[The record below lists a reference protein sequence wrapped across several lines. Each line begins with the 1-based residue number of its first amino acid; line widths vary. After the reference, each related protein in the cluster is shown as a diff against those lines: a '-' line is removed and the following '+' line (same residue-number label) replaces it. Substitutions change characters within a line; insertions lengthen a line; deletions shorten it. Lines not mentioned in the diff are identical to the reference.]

1 MSKKPELLVPAGS
14 LEELKRYFAAG
25 ADAALV
31 GEARYGM
38 RLPGDMTPQ
47 DIAEAVQV
55 ARQYGAK
62 IYVSLNNLMTNDM
75 LEGLP
80 EYVKQLAE
88 CGVDAVEFGDPAV
101 LQTVRTVAPQ
111 LKLHWNAE
119 MTSTNYATAN
129 YWGTKGASRV
139 VLARELNMDE
149 ITAMPSKLN
158 IEAEVQVHGMTNIY
172 HSKRRL
178 VHSYMVSQGR
188 PVDPDSNL
196 GMSRGLFLIEA
207 ERPDEKFPIFED
219 INGTHIMSSDDIC
232 ILEDLH
238 LLMAAGVDSFKI
250 ETLLKPVSYNEVV
263 IASYR
268 KAIEAYFRD
277 PDGYELDENWLDA
290 IREVQDPERE
300 LSFGFF
306 YKEQVY

>member
-47 DIAEAVQV
+47 DIAEAVKV
-55 ARQYGAK
+55 AREYGAK

-178 VHSYMVSQGR
+178 VYSYMVSQGR

-219 INGTHIMSSDDIC
+219 VNGTHIMSSDDIC

-238 LLMAAGVDSFKI
+238 LLMAAGIDSFKI
-250 ETLLKPVSYNEVV
+250 ETLLKPVSYNEVI

-268 KAIEAYFRD
+268 NAIEAYSRD
-277 PDGYELDENWLDA
+277 PDGYELDESWLEA

>member
-25 ADAALV
+25 ADAAII
-31 GEARYGM
+31 GEAKYGM
-38 RLPGDMTPQ
+38 RLPGEMTTR
-47 DIAEAVQV
+47 DIAAAVQV
-55 ARQYGAK
+55 AREYGAK
-62 IYVSLNNLMTNDM
+62 IYVSLNNLMTNALLD
-75 LEGLP
+75 GLSD
-80 EYVKQLAE
+80 YVKQVAE
-88 CGVDAVEFGDPAV
+88 CGVDAIEFGDPSV
-101 LQTVRTVAPQ
+101 LQTVRKVAPQ

-129 YWGTKGASRV
+129 YWGSKGASRV

-149 ITAMPSKLN
+149 ITAMPPSLN

-172 HSKRRL
+172 HSKRSL
-178 VHSYMVSQGR
+178 VQSYMTHQGR
-188 PVDPDSNL
+188 PVAPGSDL
-196 GMSRGLFLIEA
+196 GLNRGLFLVEA

-219 INGTHIMSSDDIC
+219 ANGTHIMSSDDIC

-238 LLMAAGVDSFKI
+238 MLMASGVDSFKI
-250 ETLLKPVSYNEVV
+250 ETMLKSAAYNEIV
-263 IASYR
+263 ITSYR
-268 KAIEAYFRD
+268 KAIEAYFSD
-277 PDGYELDENWLDA
+277 PEGYEFDESWMDA

-300 LSFGFF
+300 LTFGFF

>member
-25 ADAALV
+25 ADAALI
-31 GEARYGM
+31 GEAKYGM
-38 RLPGDMTPQ
+38 RLPGDMTIR

-55 ARQYGAK
+55 AREYGAK
-62 IYVSLNNLMTNDM
+62 IYVSLNNLMTNAM
-75 LEGLP
+75 LGDLP
-80 EYVKQLAE
+80 DYVKQVAE
-88 CGVDAVEFGDPAV
+88 CGVDAVEFGDPSV
-101 LQTVRTVAPQ
+101 LQTVRRVAPQ
-111 LKLHWNAE
+111 LMLHWNAE

-149 ITAMPSKLN
+149 ITAMPPSLN

-178 VHSYMVSQGR
+178 VQSYMMHQGR
-188 PVDPDSNL
+188 PVDPSSDL
-196 GMSRGLFLIEA
+196 GLSRGLFLVEA

-219 INGTHIMSSDDIC
+219 TNGTHIMSSDDIC

-238 LLMAAGVDSFKI
+238 LLMASGVHSFKI
-250 ETLLKPVSYNEVV
+250 ETLLKPITYNEVV
-263 IASYR
+263 IRSYR
-268 KAIEAYFRD
+268 QAIEAYFRD
-277 PDGYELDENWLDA
+277 PEGYELDEGWIEA

-300 LSFGFF
+300 LTFGFF

>member
-1 MSKKPELLVPAGS
+1 MSKKPELMVPAGS

-25 ADAALV
+25 ADAALI

-38 RLPGDMTPQ
+38 RLPGDMTIR

-55 ARQYGAK
+55 ARECGAK
-62 IYVSLNNLMTNDM
+62 IYVSLNNLMTNAM
-75 LEGLP
+75 LEELP
-80 EYVKQLAE
+80 DYVKQLAD

-101 LQTVRTVAPQ
+101 LQTVRKIAPQ

-149 ITAMPSKLN
+149 ITAMPSSLN

-178 VHSYMVSQGR
+178 VQSYMTHQGR
-188 PVDPDSNL
+188 PVDPGSDLSL
-196 GMSRGLFLIEA
+196 KCGLFLVEA

-219 INGTHIMSSDDIC
+219 VNGTHIMSSDDIC

-238 LLMAAGVDSFKI
+238 LFMASGVDSFKI
-250 ETLLKPVSYNEVV
+250 ETLLKPTSYNEIV
-263 IASYR
+263 ITSYR
-268 KAIEAYFRD
+268 KAIEAYYGD
-277 PDGYELDENWLDA
+277 PEGYEFDERWIEA

>member
-47 DIAEAVQV
+47 DIAEAVKV
-55 ARQYGAK
+55 AREYGAK

-219 INGTHIMSSDDIC
+219 VNGTHIMSSDDIC

-238 LLMAAGVDSFKI
+238 LLMAAGIDSFKI
-250 ETLLKPVSYNEVV
+250 ETLLKPVFYNEVI
-263 IASYR
+263 IASYHN
-268 KAIEAYFRD
+268 AIEAYSRD
-277 PDGYELDENWLDA
+277 PDGYELDESWLEA

>member
-25 ADAALV
+25 ADAALI

-47 DIAEAVQV
+47 DIGEAVQV
-55 ARQYGAK
+55 ARESGAK

-75 LEGLP
+75 LESLP
-80 EYVKQLAE
+80 DYVKKLAD

-101 LQTVRTVAPQ
+101 LQTVRKVAPQ

-149 ITAMPSKLN
+149 ITAMPASLS

-178 VHSYMVSQGR
+178 VQSYMTHQGR
-188 PVDPDSNL
+188 PVDPGSDLSL
-196 GMSRGLFLIEA
+196 KRGLFLVEA
-207 ERPDEKFPIFED
+207 ERPDEKFPIYED
-219 INGTHIMSSDDIC
+219 ANGTHIMSSDDIC

-238 LLMAAGVDSFKI
+238 VLMASGLDSFKI
-250 ETLLKPVSYNEVV
+250 ETLLKPPAYNEIV
-263 IASYR
+263 ISSYR
-268 KAIEAYFRD
+268 QAIEAYFRD
-277 PDGYELDENWLDA
+277 PEGYELDERWIEA

-300 LSFGFF
+300 LTFGFL

>member
-25 ADAALV
+25 ADAALI
-31 GEARYGM
+31 GETRYGM
-38 RLPGDMTPQ
+38 RLPGDMTTR
-47 DIAEAVQV
+47 DIADAVRT
-55 ARQYGAK
+55 AREYGAK
-62 IYVSLNNLMTNDM
+62 IYVSVNNLMTHPLLD
-75 LEGLP
+75 GLAD
-80 EYVKQLAE
+80 YVQRLAV

-101 LQTVRTVAPQ
+101 LQTVRKVAPQ

-129 YWGTKGASRV
+129 YWGSKGASRV

-149 ITAMPSKLN
+149 ITAMPASLN
-158 IEAEVQVHGMTNIY
+158 VEAEVQVHGMTNIY

-178 VHSYMVSQGR
+178 VQSYMTHQGR
-188 PVDPDSNL
+188 PLEPGSDL
-196 GMSRGLFLIEA
+196 GLSRGLFLVEA

-219 INGTHIMSSDDIC
+219 ANGTHIMSSDDIC

-238 LLMAAGVDSFKI
+238 VLMASGVDSFKI
-250 ETLLKPVSYNEVV
+250 ETLLKPAAYNEVV

-268 KAIEAYFRD
+268 QAIEAYFRN
-277 PDGYELDENWLDA
+277 PDGYEFDESWVEA

-300 LSFGFF
+300 LTFGFF

>member
-25 ADAALV
+25 ADSALV

-47 DIAEAVQV
+47 DIAEAVKV
-55 ARQYGAK
+55 AREYGAK

-219 INGTHIMSSDDIC
+219 VNGTHIMSSDDIC

-238 LLMAAGVDSFKI
+238 LLMAAGIDSFKI
-250 ETLLKPVSYNEVV
+250 ETLLKPVSYNEVI

-268 KAIEAYFRD
+268 NAIEAYSRD
-277 PDGYELDENWLDA
+277 PDGYELDESWLEA

>member
-14 LEELKRYFAAG
+14 LDELKRYFAAG

-47 DIAEAVQV
+47 DIAEAVKV
-55 ARQYGAK
+55 AREYGAK

-80 EYVKQLAE
+80 GYVKQLAE

-101 LQTVRTVAPQ
+101 LQTVLTVAPQ

-219 INGTHIMSSDDIC
+219 VNGTHIMSSDDIC

-238 LLMAAGVDSFKI
+238 LLMAAGIDSFKI
-250 ETLLKPVSYNEVV
+250 ETLLKPVSYNEVI

-268 KAIEAYFRD
+268 NAIEAYSRD
-277 PDGYELDENWLDA
+277 PDGYELDESWLEA

>member
-149 ITAMPSKLN
+149 ITAMPPKLN

-250 ETLLKPVSYNEVV
+250 ETLLKPASYNEVV

-268 KAIEAYFRD
+268 QAIEAYFRD
-277 PDGYELDENWLDA
+277 PDGYELDENWLEA
-290 IREVQDPERE
+290 IREIQDPERE
-300 LSFGFF
+300 LTFGFF

>member
-47 DIAEAVQV
+47 DIAEAVKV
-55 ARQYGAK
+55 AREYGAK

-219 INGTHIMSSDDIC
+219 VNGTHIMSSDDIC

-238 LLMAAGVDSFKI
+238 LLMAAGIDSFKI
-250 ETLLKPVSYNEVV
+250 ETLLKPVSYNEVI

-268 KAIEAYFRD
+268 NAIETYSRD
-277 PDGYELDENWLDA
+277 PDGYELDESWLEA

>member
-47 DIAEAVQV
+47 DIAEAVKV
-55 ARQYGAK
+55 AREYGAK
-62 IYVSLNNLMTNDM
+62 IYVSLNNLMPNDM

-219 INGTHIMSSDDIC
+219 VNGTHIMSSDDIC

-238 LLMAAGVDSFKI
+238 LLMAAGIDSFKI
-250 ETLLKPVSYNEVV
+250 ETLLKPVSYNEVI

-268 KAIEAYFRD
+268 NAIEAYSRD
-277 PDGYELDENWLDA
+277 PDGYELDESWLEA

>member
-14 LEELKRYFAAG
+14 LDELKRYFAAG

-47 DIAEAVQV
+47 DIAEAVKV
-55 ARQYGAK
+55 AREYGAK

-80 EYVKQLAE
+80 GYVKQLAE

-101 LQTVRTVAPQ
+101 LQTVLTVAPQ

-219 INGTHIMSSDDIC
+219 VNGTHIMSSDDIC

-268 KAIEAYFRD
+268 NAIEAYFRD
-277 PDGYELDENWLDA
+277 PDGYELDESWLEA

>member
-47 DIAEAVQV
+47 DIAEAVKV
-55 ARQYGAK
+55 AREYGAK

-101 LQTVRTVAPQ
+101 LQTVLTVAPQ

-219 INGTHIMSSDDIC
+219 VNGTHIMSSDDIC

-238 LLMAAGVDSFKI
+238 LLMAAGIDSFKI
-250 ETLLKPVSYNEVV
+250 ETLLKPVSYNEVI

-268 KAIEAYFRD
+268 NAIEAYFRD
-277 PDGYELDENWLDA
+277 PDGYELDESWLEA

>member
-14 LEELKRYFAAG
+14 LEELKRYFVAG
-25 ADAALV
+25 ADAVLV

-38 RLPGDMTPQ
+38 RLPGDMTLQ
-47 DIAEAVQV
+47 DIAEAVNV
-55 ARQYGAK
+55 AHEYGAK

-88 CGVDAVEFGDPAV
+88 CGVDAIEFGDPAV

-149 ITAMPSKLN
+149 ITAMPLKLN

-188 PVDPDSNL
+188 PVDPNSNL
-196 GMSRGLFLIEA
+196 GINRGLFLIEA

-268 KAIEAYFRD
+268 KAIEAYYRD
-277 PDGYELDENWLDA
+277 PDGYELDESWLDA

>member
-14 LEELKRYFAAG
+14 LEELKRYFEAG
-25 ADAALV
+25 ADAALI
-31 GEARYGM
+31 GESKYGM
-38 RLPGDMTPQ
+38 RLPGDMTTR

-55 ARQYGAK
+55 AREYGAK
-62 IYVSLNNLMTNDM
+62 IYVSLNNLMTNAM
-75 LEGLP
+75 LDGLSD
-80 EYVKQLAE
+80 YVKQLAE
-88 CGVDAVEFGDPAV
+88 CGVDAIEFGDPSV
-101 LQTVRTVAPQ
+101 LQTVRKVAPQ

-149 ITAMPSKLN
+149 ITAMPSSLN
-158 IEAEVQVHGMTNIY
+158 IESEVQVHGMTNIY
-172 HSKRRL
+172 HSKRSL
-178 VHSYMVSQGR
+178 VQSYMTHQGR
-188 PVDPDSNL
+188 PVVPGSDL
-196 GMSRGLFLIEA
+196 GLKRGLFLVEA

-219 INGTHIMSSDDIC
+219 ANGTHIMSSDDIC

-238 LLMAAGVDSFKI
+238 LLMASGVDSFKI
-250 ETLLKPVSYNEVV
+250 ETLLKPAAYNEIV
-263 IASYR
+263 ITSYR
-268 KAIEAYFRD
+268 QAIEAYYRD
-277 PDGYELDENWLDA
+277 PEGYELDESWVEA

-300 LSFGFF
+300 LTFGFF

>member
-14 LEELKRYFAAG
+14 LDELKRYFAAG

-47 DIAEAVQV
+47 DIAEAVKV
-55 ARQYGAK
+55 AREYGAK

-80 EYVKQLAE
+80 GYVKQLAE

-101 LQTVRTVAPQ
+101 LQTVLTVAPQ

-219 INGTHIMSSDDIC
+219 VNGTHIMSSDDIC

-268 KAIEAYFRD
+268 NAIEAYSRD
-277 PDGYELDENWLDA
+277 PDGYELDESWLEA